1 MKTNFICFKLSK
13 TVIILTLIILI
24 QIIVIGLEI
33 KEVLETKNLEQIQG
47 NIANVE
53 NKIENTVKMPVEP
66 KQESNEIIE
75 EQENKKEEKQEEY
88 VNMPRELKGY
98 KVIGKIEIP
107 KINLSSYILDHTD
120 KKTLKV
126 SITKLYGPNINEVGN
141 FCMAGHNYRNNKM
154 FGGIK
159 KLEKG
164 DKIVLITPNGKSI
177 TYEVYENY
185 QTDPKDV
192 SSLSQDTGGEREI
205 TMITCTAG
213 AIKRVIVK
221 AVEVYD

>member
-1 MKTNFICFKLSK
+1 MKTNFVCFKLSK
-13 TVIILTLIILI
+13 TVIILTLIILV
-24 QIIVIGLEI
+24 QITAIGLEI

-47 NIANVE
+47 NIDNVE
-53 NKIENTVKMPVEP
+53 QRIENIIEIPIKE
-66 KQESNEIIE
+66 KQENNIIDE
-75 EQENKKEEKQEEY
+75 KEEVKEQKQEEY
-88 VNMPRELKGY
+88 INMPRELKGY
-98 KVIGKIEIP
+98 KVIGKLEIP
-107 KINLSSYILDHTD
+107 KIKLNTYILDHTD

-164 DKIVLITPNGKSI
+164 DKIVVTSPNGKSI
-177 TYEVYENY
+177 TYEVYKNY

-192 SSLSQDTGGEREI
+192 SSLAQETMEEREI

>member
-1 MKTNFICFKLSK
+1 MKTNFVCFKLSK
-13 TVIILTLIILI
+13 TVIILALIILV
-24 QIIVIGLEI
+24 QIIVIGIEI
-33 KEVLETKNLEQIQG
+33 KEVLEIKNLEQIQS
-47 NIANVE
+47 NINKVENNVE
-53 NKIENTVKMPVEP
+53 NIIENSTTQ
-66 KQESNEIIE
+66 KQESNVIKE
-75 EQENKKEEKQEEY
+75 EQEKPKEEKQEEY
-88 VNMPRELKGY
+88 VDMPRELKGH
-98 KVIGKIEIP
+98 KVIGKLEIP
-107 KINLSSYILDHTD
+107 KIKLSTYILDHTD

-126 SITKLYGPNINEVGN
+126 SITKLYGPNVNEVGN

-164 DKIVLITPNGKSI
+164 DKIVLTNPYGKSM

-192 SSLSQDTGGEREI
+192 SSLGQETMGEREI

>member
-1 MKTNFICFKLSK
+1 MKINFVCFKLSK
-13 TVIILTLIILI
+13 TVIILTLIILV

-47 NIANVE
+47 NIQNIE
-53 NKIENTVKMPVEP
+53 NKIENTVEMPVEP

-75 EQENKKEEKQEEY
+75 EREKKKEEKQEEY
-88 VNMPRELKGY
+88 SNMPRELKGY
-98 KVIGKIEIP
+98 KVIGKLEIP
-107 KINLSSYILDHTD
+107 KIKLNTYILDHTN
-120 KKTLKV
+120 KKTLKA

-164 DKIVLITPNGKSI
+164 DKILLTSPDGKSI

>member
-1 MKTNFICFKLSK
+1 MKTNFVCFKLSK
-13 TVIILTLIILI
+13 TVIILTLIILV

-47 NIANVE
+47 NIQNIE
-53 NKIENTVKMPVEP
+53 NKIENTVEMPVKP
-66 KQESNEIIE
+66 KQESNAIIE

-88 VNMPRELKGY
+88 TNMPRELKGY
-98 KVIGKIEIP
+98 KVIGKLEIP
-107 KINLSSYILDHTD
+107 KIKLNTYILDHTD

-164 DKIVLITPNGKSI
+164 DKIVLTTPNGKSI

-221 AVEVYD
+221 AVEIYD

>member
-1 MKTNFICFKLSK
+1 MKTNFVCFKLSK
-13 TVIILTLIILI
+13 TVIILALIILV
-24 QIIVIGLEI
+24 QIVVIGIEI
-33 KEVLETKNLEQIQG
+33 KEVLETKNLEQIQS
-47 NIANVE
+47 NINKVENNVE
-53 NKIENTVKMPVEP
+53 NMVENSITQI
-66 KQESNEIIE
+66 QESNVI
-75 EQENKKEEKQEEY
+75 KEEQEEY
-88 VNMPRELKGY
+88 VDMPRELKWY
-98 KVIGKIEIP
+98 KVIGKLEIP
-107 KINLSSYILDHTD
+107 KIKLSTYILDHTD

-126 SITKLYGPNINEVGN
+126 SITKLYGPNVNEVGN

-164 DKIVLITPNGKSI
+164 DKIVLTNPYGKSI

-192 SSLSQDTGGEREI
+192 SSLSQETMGEREI

-221 AVEVYD
+221 AVEIYD

>member
-1 MKTNFICFKLSK
+1 MKTNFVCFKLSK
-13 TVIILTLIILI
+13 TVIILALIILV
-24 QIIVIGLEI
+24 QIIVIGVEI
-33 KEVLETKNLEQIQG
+33 KEVLETKNLEQIQS
-47 NIANVE
+47 NINKVEEKVE
-53 NKIENTVKMPVEP
+53 NILENPTTQ
-66 KQESNEIIE
+66 KQESNVIIE
-75 EQENKKEEKQEEY
+75 EQVKTKEKKQEEY
-88 VNMPRELKGY
+88 VDMPRELKGY
-98 KVIGKIEIP
+98 KVIGKLEIP
-107 KINLSSYILDHTD
+107 KIKLSTYILDHTD

-126 SITKLYGPNINEVGN
+126 SITKLYGPNLNEVGN

-164 DKIVLITPNGKSI
+164 DKIVLTNPYGKSM

-192 SSLSQDTGGEREI
+192 SALSQETMGEREI